1 VSKLYTAYKY
11 LIYRLK
17 SVDEHGVHSPFVFE
31 LTTTVIYNKVKFYNF
46 QKIEEL
52 RGKLLQSS
60 REINLIDLGAGSAK
74 SLKNKRKVSEIALHS
89 AKSPKYAQLLF
100 RLANYFQPKT
110 ILELG
115 TSLGISTS
123 YLASV
128 NSESAVFTIEG
139 SEEIAEIAKNNF
151 QELEL
156 TNIRSISGN
165 FDSELP
171 LLLERI
177 ETLDFVFFDGNHRK
191 EPTLNYFEQCLKKA
205 TEKSVFVF
213 DDIYWSK
220 EMTEAW
226 EEIKKNERVSVT
238 IDLFFIGIV
247 FFRKEQAKQHFVIKF

>member
-1 VSKLYTAYKY
+1 
-11 LIYRLK
+11 
-17 SVDEHGVHSPFVFE
+17 VHSPFVFE

-89 AKSPKYAQLLF
+89 AKSPKHAQLLF
-100 RLANYFQPKT
+100 RLANYFQPKS

-115 TSLGISTS
+115 TSLGISTA

-128 NSESAVFTIEG
+128 NSESKVYTIEG
-139 SEEIAEIAKNNF
+139 SPEIAKIAKTNF

-156 TNIRSISGN
+156 NNIESITGN
-165 FDSELP
+165 FDTQLPEL
-171 LLLERI
+171 LKRLDH
-177 ETLDFVFFDGNHRK
+177 LDFVFFDGNHRK
-191 EPTLNYFEQCLKKA
+191 EPTLRYFNECLKKA
-205 TEKSVFVF
+205 GEMSVFIF

-226 EEIKKNERVSVT
+226 EEIKKNEKVTVS
-238 IDLFFIGIV
+238 IDLFFIGII

>member
-1 VSKLYTAYKY
+1 MNKLYTAYKY
-11 LIYRLK
+11 LIYRFQ
-17 SVDEHGVHSPFVFE
+17 SVDEHGVHSPFVFN
-31 LTTTVIYNKVKFYNF
+31 LLLNVIYNKVKFYNYI
-46 QKIEEL
+46 KIEEL
-52 RGKLLQSS
+52 RSKLLVSNQ
-60 REINLIDLGAGSAK
+60 EINITDMGAGSTKGIKKA
-74 SLKNKRKVSEIALHS
+74 RKVKEIALHS
-89 AKSPKYAQLLF
+89 AKSAKYGQLLF
-100 RLANYFQPKT
+100 RLVNHFQPKT

-128 NSESAVFTIEG
+128 NSESEIFTIEG
-139 SEEIAEIAKNNF
+139 SEEIAKIAKNNF

-165 FDSELP
+165 FDTELP
-171 LLLERI
+171 ILLDRI
-177 ETLDFVFFDGNHRK
+177 DTLDFVFFDGNHRK
-191 EPTLNYFEQCLKKA
+191 EPTLRYFEQCLSKA

-226 EEIKKNERVSVT
+226 EEIKKNAAVSVS